1 MSLFKLKHPKECRN
15 CKAKV
20 SYGAFT
26 DIATCAKCGEEF
38 PTGHEEQLRAAIEVD
53 KSASLNYPKNA
64 AGRAIAYCSA
74 IYGMATHDEQFDGAK
89 IEKHFKD
96 NKSTF
101 TGDAELV
108 HSGWEGRGLR
118 LRKLNDERTGYII
131 VTVKADRA
139 ARARGPKH
147 NFNHIY
153 IIFRGSRSDEGKA
166 NPMAAGYSHTS
177 GEKHNVDYAANL
189 TGRQDEPWWCKG
201 RGTLAPKIRRGFLE
215 LYKSMS
221 NDIVMELDTQLK
233 LNPDATVIVTG
244 HSLGAALAVVCAHH
258 LQYHRGSKM
267 KANGPFCFPFCT
279 PRVGNL
285 HFAMDFRTQ
294 LASHSAIMPGEES
307 LEEFKRCVNFVMNN
321 DPVSTKAQYGYKNDR
336 SDDLRGV
343 GTLAANRSF
352 GGKIYYG
359 LTKSE
364 NKEIIFYQTPNVYKT
379 GTYWVT
385 NIHQYTTMQ
394 KYILGE
400 VLFKT

>member
-1 MSLFKLKHPKECRN
+1 MDFFKPKHPKECPN
-15 CKAKV
+15 CKAKL
-20 SYGAFT
+20 SYGPFMDVVSCDQCKT
-26 DIATCAKCGEEF
+26 QIA
-38 PTGHEEQLRAAIEVD
+38 TGHESTLRASIEAD
-53 KSASLNYPKNA
+53 KSGSLNYPKHA
-64 AGRAIAYCSA
+64 VGRAIAYCAA
-74 IYGMATHDEQFDGAK
+74 IYGMATHDEQLDGAK

-96 NKSTF
+96 AKSTF

-118 LRKLNDERTGYII
+118 QRGLNDQRTGFML

-139 ARARGPKH
+139 ARAHGH

-153 IIFRGSRSDEGKA
+153 IIFRGSRSNEDET
-166 NPMAAGYSHTS
+166 NPMEAGFSKS
-177 GEKHNVDYAANL
+177 NGEKHNVDYAANL

-201 RGTLAPKIRRGFLE
+201 RGHLAPKVRRGFLE

-244 HSLGAALAVVCAHH
+244 HSLGAALAVLCAHH
-258 LQYHRGSKM
+258 LQYHRGKSM
-267 KANGPFCFPFCT
+267 KTKGPFCFPFCT
-279 PRVGNL
+279 PRVGNIN
-285 HFAMDFRTQ
+285 FAMDFRNT
-294 LASHSAIMPGEES
+294 LANQDSRMMGEES
-307 LEEFKRCVNFVMNN
+307 KEEFKRCINFVMDN
-321 DPVSTKAQYGYKNDR
+321 DPVSTKAQYGYLRDR
-336 SDDLRGV
+336 SDDLRGK
-343 GTLAANRSF
+343 GTDAANRSMA
-352 GGKIYYG
+352 GKIFYG
-359 LTKSE
+359 LTKKE

-379 GTYWVT
+379 GTYWIT